1 MARIEV
7 APEDLEQAAV
17 GLSRAASDICEISGR
32 IQGVR
37 HSVEDGWQSN
47 YTTIYTEGLETLRH
61 NLLTL
66 AESTQ
71 EISDMIR
78 QTAADLRRVEEE
90 NRRLFSGSGGGGG
103 GGGGR

>member
-7 APEDLEQAAV
+7 APEELEQAAV

-37 HSVEDGWQSN
+37 QSVEEGWQSN
-47 YTTIYTEGLETLRH
+47 YTASYTEGLEILRH

-66 AESTQ
+66 AENTQ

-78 QTAADLRRVEEE
+78 QTAADLRCIEEE
-90 NRRLFSGSGGGGG
+90 NRRLFSGGGGGGG